1 MIQRPPELAPIETY
15 RHWKRRQRRLL
26 ILLAVLVALE
36 IFLVVRGVM
45 LLPAGGH
52 DSPAVAAKPSATA
65 TIKPSPTAT
74 PQPPPPAPVIDAAAS
89 ILVNASDGNVLFTQ
103 NIDAQLPM
111 ASTTKV
117 MTAILALQYGKLDQQ
132 ITIGSDAVAAGAG
145 DNSHMGVSRG
155 EILSLRDLLYGMMLP
170 SGDDAAVAVADGISG
185 SQQAFVQLMNARA
198 QALGLT
204 HTHYANPHGLDA
216 PGHYTSA
223 SDLVK
228 LAEIAM
234 QNPVFATI
242 VATQHYLIP
251 ATSQHQKYDLYNT
264 NELLGSYDGAEG
276 IKTGGTG
283 NAGDCLVFAVLR
295 NDAELFGVVLGAPDD
310 STRYSDARA
319 LLDWGFTVVAD
330 TGQ

>member
-1 MIQRPPELAPIETY
+1 MIQRPPELVPTDTY

-26 ILLAVLVALE
+26 ILLAVLVMLE

-45 LLPAGGH
+45 LLPSGH
-52 DSPAVAAKPSATA
+52 DGPAVAARPSATA
-65 TIKPSPTAT
+65 TLKPSPTAT
-74 PQPPPPAPVIDAAAS
+74 PQPPPPAPSIDAAAS
-89 ILVNASDGNVLFTQ
+89 MLVNASDGDVLFTQ
-103 NIDAQLPM
+103 NSDAQLPM
-111 ASTTKV
+111 ASTTKI
-117 MTAILALQYGKLDQQ
+117 MTALLALQYGKLDQQ

-145 DNSHMGVSRG
+145 ENSHMGVSKG

-170 SGDDAAVAVADGISG
+170 SGDDAAVAIADGISG

-204 HTHYANPHGLDA
+204 HTHYANPNGLDA

-234 QNPVFATI
+234 RNPVFATI
-242 VATQHYLIP
+242 VATQEYDIP
-251 ATSQHQKYDLYNT
+251 ATDQHKDFPLTNT
-264 NELLGSYDGAEG
+264 NTLLGSYDGAEG
-276 IKTGGTG
+276 IKTGSTG
-283 NAGDCLVFAVLR
+283 NAGECLVFAALR

-319 LLDWGFTVVAD
+319 LLDWGYTVVAD